1 MKRLCQTLNKSID
14 VGRSEVQL
22 LVDFIVIKLAK
33 EEKSAS
39 WSAFGYDIANFTVP
53 LKGQMKSNYL
63 KSIAPE
69 AEKEKEEEVKE
80 EEKVELTPEEKEAQ
94 RQEEIKKAML
104 RASKAQQCHFNL
116 STEAIFQV
124 Y

>member
-69 AEKEKEEEVKE
+69 VEKEKEEEVKE

-94 RQEEIKKAML
+94 RKEE
-104 RASKAQQCHFNL
+104 SK
-116 STEAIFQV
+116 
-124 Y
+124 